1 MEIVARLGRLNRGLN
16 RGKWFHPGLIR
27 RRGRQG
33 ILKRRSVVRMEL
45 GCDIWWKRSSVQVM
59 WGLRN
64 LRTVSSAG
72 QGNQWRSE
80 SCAYRSQIPTILFC
94 SGSCCIDQVFP
105 PLPVYIGSRAWRFD
119 REGLPV
125 MAHTPLQL
133 LGSISLVPGPPSILR
148 Y

>member
-16 RGKWFHPGLIR
+16 RGEWFHPGLIR

-33 ILKRRSVVRMEL
+33 ILKRRSVIRMEL

-64 LRTVSSAG
+64 
-72 QGNQWRSE
+72 
-80 SCAYRSQIPTILFC
+80 RSQIPTILFC
-94 SGSCCIDQVFP
+94 GGSCCIDQVFP

-119 REGLPV
+119 RESLPV